1 MNLAAITIILTLALG
16 IPALAVAAAHT
27 RPIRQAAS
35 NTAGIALQTV
45 IIIVV
50 MLLIAGGV
58 SAVLLSRGQEAM
70 TDLQV
75 ASLGGINASNCTRT
89 QHTIDDNGTPRT
101 SNPGK
106 LNNNKCVWEWPTSGT
121 NKLSASSVVTT
132 PKCKLIADGA
142 VKAGA
147 TCELPLT

>member
-1 MNLAAITIILTLALG
+1 MNSTAVILVLALG
-16 IPALAVAAAHT
+16 VPALLCAVS
-27 RPIRQAAS
+27 RIGPLRRVAS
-35 NTAGIALQTV
+35 NSAGIALQTV

-106 LNNNKCVWEWPTSGT
+106 LHNNRCVWEWPTSGT

-142 VKAGA
+142 VKMGA

>member
-58 SAVLLSRGQEAM
+58 SGVLLSRSSEVIGDLEA
-70 TDLQV
+70 V
-75 ASLGGINASNCTRT
+75 
-89 QHTIDDNGTPRT
+89 GTPGT
-101 SNPGK
+101 VQSPDDCAASGGK
-106 LNNNKCVWEWPTSGT
+106 RADATGAANLTGGKYCFWDRGTASGV
-121 NKLSASSVVTT
+121 SANVCAVCGVVGGWQSVFGFV
-132 PKCKLIADGA
+132 G
-142 VKAGA
+142 
-147 TCELPLT
+147 